1 MLLPESVHTTKVWLN
16 GEVKSWADCSLHII
30 NHSLHYGSCVFEGE
44 RVYNGKIFKS
54 LEHAER
60 LHKSANI
67 LNMQLPFSIEQ
78 IEAAKLKLLDDN
90 GFDNA
95 YVRCFAWRGGE
106 VMGISAQ
113 GASVNVAITMW
124 EWPSYFPAELKE
136 KGISLKTSKWRKPAP
151 DTAPTQSKAAGLYMI
166 GTLSKDQSVKD
177 GYHDALMLDYR
188 GYVAES
194 SGANLFMVKDGKL
207 FTPIP
212 DCFLNGITRQTVI
225 ELAKNNGIEIE
236 EKHILPDELM
246 QADEIFLTGTAAE
259 VTPVGKIDNTEFQVG
274 EVTCRIMEAYNKLMV
289 TI

>member
-1 MLLPESVHTTKVWLN
+1 MLLPESVHNTKVWLN
-16 GEVKSWADCSLHII
+16 GEVTPWNDVSIHII

-44 RVYNGKIFKS
+44 RVYNGNIFKS
-54 LEHAER
+54 REHAQR

-67 LNMQLPFSIEQ
+67 LNMDVPFSVDEIET
-78 IEAAKLKLLDDN
+78 AKHALLKTN
-90 GFDNA
+90 GYTDA
-95 YVRCFAWRGGE
+95 YIRCFAWRGGE

-113 GASVNVAITMW
+113 GAGVNVAITMW

-136 KGISLKTSKWRKPAP
+136 KGITLKTSKWKKPAP
-151 DTAPTQSKAAGLYMI
+151 DTAPSQSKAAGLYMI

-207 FTPIP
+207 LTPIP

-225 ELAKNNGIEIE
+225 QLAKDNGIDVE
-236 EKHILPDELM
+236 EKHILPEELM
-246 QADEIFLTGTAAE
+246 QADEIFVTGTAAE
-259 VTPVGKIDNTEFQVG
+259 VTPIGKIDNTDFQVG
-274 EVTCRIMEAYNKLMV
+274 NITHKLTEAYTELVNS
-289 TI
+289 